1 MRGEAGSRLQKAL
14 GLRAVIE
21 IVPPGTFPRTDF
33 KARRV
38 VDDREVFRQMS
49 DKLSRQP

>member
-1 MRGEAGSRLQKAL
+1 
-14 GLRAVIE
+14 VE

-38 VDDREVFRQMS
+38 VDDREVFREMRER
-49 DKLSRQP
+49 LER

>member
-1 MRGEAGSRLQKAL
+1 
-14 GLRAVIE
+14 VE

-38 VDDREVFRQMS
+38 VDDREVFREMRER
-49 DKLSRQP
+49 LVR